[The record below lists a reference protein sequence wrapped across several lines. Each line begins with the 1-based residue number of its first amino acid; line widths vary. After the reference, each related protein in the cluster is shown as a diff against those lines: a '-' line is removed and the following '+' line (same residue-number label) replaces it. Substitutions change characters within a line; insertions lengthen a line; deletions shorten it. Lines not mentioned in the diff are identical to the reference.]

1 MKVRLALIMVLFS
14 TAVPAFA
21 DAGSRVDLNWPQI
34 IAFATHQNNYS
45 GTFVYQHGGH
55 METARITHIS
65 DQSGEH
71 EMLESLDGPRREFI
85 RNNNEVWWYLGD
97 HKAVPVERQYSGK
110 NFPVLLPEQ
119 LSALTENYLIHT
131 TEQARIAGFDTQA
144 IVFQPK
150 DTLRYTHKMW
160 AHKDS
165 GLLLKA
171 VVLNER
177 NQIVE
182 QYTFIQLKIGSDIER
197 IPMVPV
203 PDQSAASL
211 EQQSNFATSSET
223 NTQANMGDWKVVS
236 VPTGFKKIME
246 MRRPLNGNKTAVI
259 HFVFSDGLAGISV
272 FIETLG
278 NNFGKKL
285 GLSSRGAIHIYRK
298 IKGDYLITVVGE
310 VPPRTVMQV
319 ADSVRYKGQ

>member
-1 MKVRLALIMVLFS
+1 MKARFALIMVLFF
-14 TAVPAFA
+14 TTVLAFA
-21 DAGSRVDLNWPQI
+21 DTGSRADLDWPKI
-34 IAFATHQNNYS
+34 IAFATHQTDYS
-45 GTFVYQHGGH
+45 GTFVYQHDGH
-55 METARITHIS
+55 METVRITHIS

-71 EMLESLDGPRREFI
+71 EKIESLDGPRREFI
-85 RNNNEVWWYLGD
+85 RNNNEVWWNLGD
-97 HKAVPVERQYSGK
+97 HKAMQVERQYSSK
-110 NFPVLLPEQ
+110 SFPALLPEQ
-119 LSALTENYLIHT
+119 LSALNENYLIHT
-131 TEQARIAGFDTQA
+131 AEQARIAGFDTQA

-160 AHKDS
+160 AHRDS

-177 NQIVE
+177 KQLVE

-197 IPMVPV
+197 TQVL
-203 PDQSAASL
+203 PDQSATSL
-211 EQQSNFATSSET
+211 DQQSHFATSSET
-223 NTQANMGDWKVVS
+223 SAQATMGDWKVVA

-246 MRRPLNGNKTAVI
+246 MRRPLHGNKTAVI

-272 FIETLG
+272 FIETLE
-278 NNFGKKL
+278 NNFDKKL
-285 GLSSRGAIHIYRK
+285 GLSSRGAIHVYSK
-298 IKGDYLITVVGE
+298 VKGDYLVTVVGE

>member
-1 MKVRLALIMVLFS
+1 MKAKFALIMVLFF
-14 TAVPAFA
+14 TAVSAFA
-21 DAGSRVDLNWPQI
+21 DTGSRVDLDWPQI
-34 IAFATHQNNYS
+34 IAFATHQTDYS
-45 GTFVYQHGGH
+45 GTFVYQYGGH

-65 DQSGEH
+65 DHSGEH
-71 EMLESLDGPRREFI
+71 EKLESLDGPRREFI

-97 HKAVPVERQYSGK
+97 HKALQVERQYSGK
-110 NFPVLLPEQ
+110 SFPALLPEQ
-119 LSALTENYLIHT
+119 LTALNENYLIHT
-131 TEQARIAGFDTQA
+131 AEQARIAGFDTQA

-150 DTLRYTHKMW
+150 DTQRYTHKMW

-182 QYTFIQLKIGSDIER
+182 QYTFIQLKIGGDIER
-197 IPMVPV
+197 TQVV
-203 PDQSAASL
+203 PDQSTASL
-211 EQQSNFATSSET
+211 EQQSRFATPSET
-223 NTQANMGDWKVVS
+223 SAQATMGDWKVVA

-246 MRRPLNGNKTAVI
+246 MRRPLHGNKTAVI

-278 NNFGKKL
+278 KNFDKKL
-285 GLSSRGAIHIYRK
+285 GLSSRGAIHVYSK
-298 IKGDYLITVVGE
+298 IKDDYLVTVVGE

>member
-1 MKVRLALIMVLFS
+1 MKARFALIMVLFF
-14 TAVPAFA
+14 TTVLAFA
-21 DAGSRVDLNWPQI
+21 DTGSRADLDWPKI
-34 IAFATHQNNYS
+34 IAFATHQTDYS
-45 GTFVYQHGGH
+45 GTFVYQHDGH
-55 METARITHIS
+55 METVRITHIS

-71 EMLESLDGPRREFI
+71 EKIESLDGPRREFI

-97 HKAVPVERQYSGK
+97 HKAMQVERQYSSK
-110 NFPVLLPEQ
+110 SFPALLPEQ
-119 LSALTENYLIHT
+119 LSALNENYLIHT
-131 TEQARIAGFDTQA
+131 AEQARIAGFDTQA

-177 NQIVE
+177 KQMVE

-197 IPMVPV
+197 TQVL
-203 PDQSAASL
+203 PDQSPTSL
-211 EQQSNFATSSET
+211 EQQSHFATSSET
-223 NTQANMGDWKVVS
+223 SAQATMGDWKVVA

-246 MRRPLNGNKTAVI
+246 MRRPLHGNKTAVI

-272 FIETLG
+272 FIETLE
-278 NNFGKKL
+278 NNFDKKL
-285 GLSSRGAIHIYRK
+285 GLSSRGAIHVYSK
-298 IKGDYLITVVGE
+298 VKGDYLVTVVGE

>member
-1 MKVRLALIMVLFS
+1 MKVRFALIMVLLL
-14 TAVPAFA
+14 TAVSAFA
-21 DAGSRVDLNWPQI
+21 DTGSRLDFDWPQI
-34 IAFATHQNNYS
+34 IAFATHQTNYS
-45 GTFVYQHGGH
+45 GTFVYQHNGH

-71 EMLESLDGPRREFI
+71 EKFESLDGPRREFI

-97 HKAVPVERQYSGK
+97 HKATQVERQYSGK
-110 NFPVLLPEQ
+110 RFPALLPEQ
-119 LSALTENYLIHT
+119 LSALNDNYFIYPA
-131 TEQARIAGFDTQA
+131 EQARIAGFDTQA

-177 NQIVE
+177 KQMVE
-182 QYTFIQLKIGSDIER
+182 QYTFIQLKIGGDIER
-197 IPMVPV
+197 AQVE
-203 PDQSAASL
+203 PDRSAASL
-211 EQQSNFATSSET
+211 EQHSHFATSPET
-223 NTQANMGDWKVVS
+223 SAQSTMGDWKVVAM
-236 VPTGFKKIME
+236 PTGFKKIME
-246 MRRPLNGNKTAVI
+246 MRRPLHGNKTAII

-278 NNFGKKL
+278 NNFDKKL
-285 GLSSRGAIHIYRK
+285 GLSSRGAIHVYSK
-298 IKGDYLITVVGE
+298 IKDDYLVTVVGE
-310 VPPRTVMQV
+310 VPPLTVMQV

>member
-1 MKVRLALIMVLFS
+1 MKARFALIMVLFF
-14 TAVPAFA
+14 TTVLAFA
-21 DAGSRVDLNWPQI
+21 DTGSRADLDWPKI
-34 IAFATHQNNYS
+34 IAFATHQTDYS
-45 GTFVYQHGGH
+45 GTFVYQHDGH
-55 METARITHIS
+55 METVRITHIS

-71 EMLESLDGPRREFI
+71 EKIESLDGPRREFI

-97 HKAVPVERQYSGK
+97 HKAMQVERQYSSK
-110 NFPVLLPEQ
+110 SFPALLPEQ
-119 LSALTENYLIHT
+119 LSALNENYLIHT
-131 TEQARIAGFDTQA
+131 AEQARIAGFDTQA

-177 NQIVE
+177 KQMVE

-197 IPMVPV
+197 TQVL
-203 PDQSAASL
+203 PDQSATSL
-211 EQQSNFATSSET
+211 EQQSHFATSSET
-223 NTQANMGDWKVVS
+223 SAQATMGDWKVVA

-246 MRRPLNGNKTAVI
+246 MRRPLHGNKTAVI

-272 FIETLG
+272 FIETLE
-278 NNFGKKL
+278 NNFDKKL
-285 GLSSRGAIHIYRK
+285 GLSSRGAIHVYSK
-298 IKGDYLITVVGE
+298 VKGDYLVTVVGE

>member
-1 MKVRLALIMVLFS
+1 MKARFALIMVLFF
-14 TAVPAFA
+14 TTVLAFA
-21 DAGSRVDLNWPQI
+21 DTGSRADLDWPKI
-34 IAFATHQNNYS
+34 IAFATHQTDYS
-45 GTFVYQHGGH
+45 GTFVYQHDGH
-55 METARITHIS
+55 METVRITHIS

-71 EMLESLDGPRREFI
+71 EKIESLDGPRREFI
-85 RNNNEVWWYLGD
+85 RNNNEVWWNLGD
-97 HKAVPVERQYSGK
+97 HKAMQVERQYSSK
-110 NFPVLLPEQ
+110 SFPALLPEQ
-119 LSALTENYLIHT
+119 LSALNENYLIHT
-131 TEQARIAGFDTQA
+131 AEQARIAGFDTQA

-177 NQIVE
+177 KQMVE

-197 IPMVPV
+197 TQVL
-203 PDQSAASL
+203 PDPSPTSL
-211 EQQSNFATSSET
+211 EQQSHFATSSET
-223 NTQANMGDWKVVS
+223 SAQATMGDWKVVA

-246 MRRPLNGNKTAVI
+246 MRRPLHGNKTAVI

-272 FIETLG
+272 FIETLE
-278 NNFGKKL
+278 NNFDKKL
-285 GLSSRGAIHIYRK
+285 GLSSRGAIHVYSK
-298 IKGDYLITVVGE
+298 VKGDYLVTVVGE

>member
-1 MKVRLALIMVLFS
+1 MKARFALIMVLFF
-14 TAVPAFA
+14 TTVLAFA
-21 DAGSRVDLNWPQI
+21 DTGSRADLDWPKI
-34 IAFATHQNNYS
+34 IAFATHQTDYS
-45 GTFVYQHGGH
+45 GTFVYQHDGH
-55 METARITHIS
+55 METVRITHIS

-71 EMLESLDGPRREFI
+71 EKIESLDGPRREFI
-85 RNNNEVWWYLGD
+85 RNNNEVWWNLGD
-97 HKAVPVERQYSGK
+97 HKAMQVERQYSSK
-110 NFPVLLPEQ
+110 SFPALLPEQ
-119 LSALTENYLIHT
+119 LSALNDNYLIHT
-131 TEQARIAGFDTQA
+131 AEQARIAGFDTQS

-150 DTLRYTHKMW
+150 DTLRFTHKMW

-177 NQIVE
+177 KQIVE

-197 IPMVPV
+197 TQVL
-203 PDQSAASL
+203 PDQSPTSL
-211 EQQSNFATSSET
+211 EQQSHFATSSET
-223 NTQANMGDWKVVS
+223 SAQATMGDWKVVA

-246 MRRPLNGNKTAVI
+246 MRRPLHGNKTAVI

-272 FIETLG
+272 FIETLE
-278 NNFGKKL
+278 NNFDKKL
-285 GLSSRGAIHIYRK
+285 GLSSRGAIHVYSK
-298 IKGDYLITVVGE
+298 VKGDYLVTVVGE

>member
-1 MKVRLALIMVLFS
+1 MKARFALIVVLFF

-21 DAGSRVDLNWPQI
+21 DTGRQVDLDWLQI
-34 IAFATHQNNYS
+34 IAFATHRTDYS
-45 GTFVYQHGGH
+45 GTFLYQHDGH

-65 DQSGEH
+65 DQKGEH
-71 EMLESLDGPRREFI
+71 EKLESLEGPRREFI
-85 RNNNEVWWYLGD
+85 RNNNEILWYLGD

-110 NFPVLLPEQ
+110 SFPALLPEQ
-119 LSALTENYLIHT
+119 LSALNENYLIHT
-131 TEQARIAGFDTQA
+131 AEQARIAGFDTQA

-160 AHKDS
+160 AHRDS

-171 VVLNER
+171 AVLDER
-177 NQIVE
+177 RQMVE
-182 QYTFIQLKIGSDIER
+182 QYTFIQLKIGGDIER
-197 IPMVPV
+197 TQVITG
-203 PDQSAASL
+203 QSPTTL
-211 EQQSNFATSSET
+211 QQQSHFATQSET
-223 NTQANMGDWKVVS
+223 STQTATNDWKVVA
-236 VPTGFKKIME
+236 VPSGFKKIME
-246 MRRPLNGNKTAVI
+246 IRRPLPGKKTDVI

-278 NNFGKKL
+278 NNFDKKL
-285 GLSSRGAIHIYRK
+285 GLSSRGAIHVYSK
-298 IKGDYLITVVGE
+298 TKGDYLVTVVGE

>member
-1 MKVRLALIMVLFS
+1 MKAGFALIMVLFFY
-14 TAVPAFA
+14 AVPAFA
-21 DAGSRVDLNWPQI
+21 DTGSQVVLNWPQI
-34 IAFATHQNNYS
+34 IAFATHQTDYS
-45 GTFVYQHGGH
+45 GTFVYQHGSH
-55 METARITHIS
+55 METARITHMS

-71 EMLESLDGPRREFI
+71 EKLENLDGPRREFI
-85 RNNNEVWWYLGD
+85 RNNKEIWWYLGD
-97 HKAVPVERQYSGK
+97 HKAVQMERPYSGK
-110 NFPVLLPEQ
+110 RFPALLPEQ
-119 LSALTENYLIHT
+119 LSALNENYLIQT
-131 TEQARIAGFDTQA
+131 AEQARIAGFDTQA

-150 DTLRYTHKMW
+150 DTLRYSHKMW

-177 NQIVE
+177 KQMVE
-182 QYTFIQLKIGSDIER
+182 QYTFIQLEIDGDIEPTQLMPR
-197 IPMVPV
+197 
-203 PDQSAASL
+203 QSAAFL
-211 EQQSNFATSSET
+211 EQPSHSVTPSET
-223 NTQANMGDWKVVS
+223 SAQADMSDWKVVA

-246 MRRPLNGNKTAVI
+246 MRRPLHGNKTAVI

-278 NNFGKKL
+278 NNVDKKP
-285 GLSSRGAIHIYRK
+285 GLSSRGAIHVYRK
-298 IKGDYLITVVGE
+298 IKDDYLVTVVGE

>member
-1 MKVRLALIMVLFS
+1 MKARFALIMVLFF
-14 TAVPAFA
+14 TTVLAFA
-21 DAGSRVDLNWPQI
+21 DTGSRADLDWPKI
-34 IAFATHQNNYS
+34 IAFATHQTDYS
-45 GTFVYQHGGH
+45 GTFVYQHDGH
-55 METARITHIS
+55 METVRITHIS

-71 EMLESLDGPRREFI
+71 EKIESLDGPRREFI
-85 RNNNEVWWYLGD
+85 RNNNEVWWNLGD
-97 HKAVPVERQYSGK
+97 HKAMQVERQYSSK
-110 NFPVLLPEQ
+110 SFPALLPEQ
-119 LSALTENYLIHT
+119 LSALNENYLIHT
-131 TEQARIAGFDTQA
+131 AEQARIAGFDTQA

-177 NQIVE
+177 KQMVE

-197 IPMVPV
+197 TQVL
-203 PDQSAASL
+203 PDQSATSL
-211 EQQSNFATSSET
+211 EQQSHFATSSET
-223 NTQANMGDWKVVS
+223 SAQATMGDWKVVA

-246 MRRPLNGNKTAVI
+246 MRRPLHGNKTAVI

-278 NNFGKKL
+278 NSFNKKL
-285 GLSSRGAIHIYRK
+285 GLSSRGAIHVYSK
-298 IKGDYLITVVGE
+298 IKGDHLVTVVGE

>member
-1 MKVRLALIMVLFS
+1 MKARFALIMVLFF
-14 TAVPAFA
+14 TTVLAFA
-21 DAGSRVDLNWPQI
+21 DTGSRADLDWPKI
-34 IAFATHQNNYS
+34 IAFATHQTDYS
-45 GTFVYQHGGH
+45 GTFVYQHDGH
-55 METARITHIS
+55 METVRITHIS

-71 EMLESLDGPRREFI
+71 EKIESLDGPRREFI

-97 HKAVPVERQYSGK
+97 HKAMQVERQYSSK
-110 NFPVLLPEQ
+110 SFPALLPEQ
-119 LSALTENYLIHT
+119 LSALNENYLIHT
-131 TEQARIAGFDTQA
+131 AEQARIAGFDTQA

-160 AHKDS
+160 AHRDS

-177 NQIVE
+177 KQLVE

-197 IPMVPV
+197 TQVL
-203 PDQSAASL
+203 PDQSATSL
-211 EQQSNFATSSET
+211 DQQSHFATSSET
-223 NTQANMGDWKVVS
+223 SAQATMGDWKVVA

-246 MRRPLNGNKTAVI
+246 MRRPLHGNKTAVI

-272 FIETLG
+272 FIETLE
-278 NNFGKKL
+278 NNFDKKL
-285 GLSSRGAIHIYRK
+285 GLSSRGAIHVYSK
-298 IKGDYLITVVGE
+298 VKGDYLVTVVGE